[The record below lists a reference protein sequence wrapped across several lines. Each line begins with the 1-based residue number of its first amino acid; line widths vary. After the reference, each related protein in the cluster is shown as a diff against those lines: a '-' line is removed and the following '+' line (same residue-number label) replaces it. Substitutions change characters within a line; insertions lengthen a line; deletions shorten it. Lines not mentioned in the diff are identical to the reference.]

1 MPLFRTKVPPVNA
14 VKKKLAGGKETT
26 SKGGRPT
33 VPSQRKATQAEVV
46 RLRGMES
53 MTFQAIGARLCISDR
68 QAQILWDEYWER
80 EHALSQESAET
91 VRASILTRLR
101 LLRDTA
107 LAMATNPRVKVS
119 STDASGGSIDLA
131 DFEKVSKMGKLALSC
146 MAEEAK
152 LCAAYDKPIEK
163 DEPGI
168 LSLIDFAR
176 LAEESVAA
184 RGGNV

>member
-1 MPLFRTKVPPVNA
+1 MVAPVNA

-46 RLRGMES
+46 RLRGGGL
-53 MTFQAIGARLCISDR
+53 TFQAIADELGISDR

-80 EHALSQESAET
+80 EHALSQESAED
-91 VRASILTRLR
+91 VRISILTRLR

-107 LAMATNPRVKVS
+107 LAMATNPKVKIS
-119 STDASGGSIDLA
+119 STDPTGCTIELA
-131 DFEKVSKMGKLALSC
+131 DFEKMAKMGKLALGC
-146 MAEEAK
+146 MTEEAK

-163 DEPGI
+163 EQPNV
-168 LSLIDFAR
+168 LSLIKFAE
-176 LAEESVAA
+176 LADKFCAENPNS
-184 RGGNV
+184 

>member
-1 MPLFRTKVPPVNA
+1 MVAPVKA
-14 VKKKLAGGKETT
+14 AKKKLAGGKETT

-33 VPSQRKATQAEVV
+33 VPCQRRAMQAEVV

-53 MTFQAIGARLCISDR
+53 LTFHAIGDRLGISDR
-68 QAQILWDEYWER
+68 QAQILWNEYWAR

-91 VRASILTRLR
+91 VRASILARLR

-107 LAMATNPRVKVS
+107 LAMAVNPRVKVS

-131 DFEKVSKMGKLALSC
+131 DFEKVSKMGKLALGC

-176 LAEESVAA
+176 LAEERVAA